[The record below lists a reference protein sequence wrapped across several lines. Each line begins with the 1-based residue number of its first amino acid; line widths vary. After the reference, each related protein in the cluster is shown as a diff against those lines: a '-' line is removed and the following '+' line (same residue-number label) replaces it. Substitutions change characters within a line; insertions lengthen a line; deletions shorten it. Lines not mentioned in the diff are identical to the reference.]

1 MEILRVVDSLVC
13 TRRVEGLAQVS
24 LRILQDRKGKQVVAT
39 DPVGVR
45 PGNWVFTTSGSAAR
59 YAMGDPKIL
68 TDLTIG
74 GIIDHWGGEESK
86 PAAGETPA
94 ATTPVSGPA
103 AAHG

>member
-1 MEILRVVDSLVC
+1 MDILQVVDSLVC
-13 TRRVEGLAQVS
+13 TQRVEGLAHQS
-24 LRILQDRKGKQVVAT
+24 LRVLRDAKGKKVVAT
-39 DPVGVR
+39 DPVGAR

-74 GIIDHWGGEESK
+74 GIIDDEDEQASK
-86 PAAGETPA
+86 PAAQDKPAET
-94 ATTPVSGPA
+94 TTGSGSA